1 MQMNGLGYLSYR
13 YAAKRG
19 AASIAAAT
27 AKRGAANQALLN
39 VQLHNFYLAKLAAY
53 TAASTAEAKAL
64 LGVATANAGT
74 NQTAINQAVNT
85 ALICENNSLMAYA
98 DMSSAAQ
105 QDSTLQ
111 AQLAAQATAAAYA
124 AAKAAMLPA
133 GGYWNSASW
142 MPQYVIDAPTFAAMQ
157 SGRTIYNWWG
167 ATSVMLGRPVLCFCN
182 NFYRANPGCTLD
194 QVNAYG
200 GQLSAAA
207 QSSDSFGS
215 FLMGALPYIA
225 IVAVMATAV
234 VFTAGALAP
243 AAQGLSTGAGGALT
257 TGGGAAGGMTNA
269 QIISSGMAEGDAGGG
284 AVAGGLGTGA
294 GASLGT
300 GAGGLLTTGGGAGG
314 GGGILT
320 TLETAGGAAATSS
333 IESKLV
339 GGIKNLFNPQPAAP
353 APGAP
358 VAAPKQSSFLTPAIM
373 VAGIGLV
380 FELLKN

>member
-1 MQMNGLGYLSYR
+1 MQMNGLGDSASNAAHARAR
-13 YAAKRG
+13 YAAAKR
-19 AASIAAAT
+19 AAA
-27 AKRGAANQALLN
+27 AAANQALLN

-85 ALICENNSLMAYA
+85 ALICENNSLMAYE
-98 DMSSAAQ
+98 DMSAAAQ
-105 QDSTLQ
+105 QDNTLQ

-124 AAKAAMLPA
+124 AAKAALLPA
-133 GGYWNSASW
+133 GGYWNTGSP
-142 MPQYVIDAPTFAAMQ
+142 MQYAIDAPTFAAMQ

-182 NFYRANPGCTLD
+182 NFYRANPKCTLD
-194 QVNAYG
+194 QVNSYG
-200 GQLSAAA
+200 GQLEQAA

-225 IVAVMATAV
+225 IVAVIATAV

-243 AAQGLSTGAGGALT
+243 AASSALTTGSGAALT
-257 TGGGAAGGMTNA
+257 TGGTLTNA
-269 QIISSGMAEGDAGGG
+269 QIVAAGTAEGDAGGG
-284 AVAGGLGTGA
+284 AIAAASTGTAATLGTGA
-294 GASLGT
+294 ASGLSTGAS
-300 GAGGLLTTGGGAGG
+300 GLLTSV
-314 GGGILT
+314 
-320 TLETAGGAAATSS
+320 ETAGGAVATST
-333 IESKLV
+333 IESRIV
-339 GGIKNLFNPQPAAP
+339 GGIKNLLTPKQTPAPIPGTTVAP
-353 APGAP
+353 A
-358 VAAPKQSSFLTPAIM
+358 KSSFLTPAIM

>member
-1 MQMNGLGYLSYR
+1 MQMNGLGENFEARRVGASR
-13 YAAKRG
+13 QAAKR
-19 AASIAAAT
+19 AAA
-27 AKRGAANQALLN
+27 AAANQALLN

-105 QDSTLQ
+105 QDNTLQ

-124 AAKAAMLPA
+124 AAKAALLPA
-133 GGYWNSASW
+133 GGYWNTGSP
-142 MPQYVIDAPTFAAMQ
+142 MQYAIDAPTFAAMQ

-182 NFYRANPGCTLD
+182 NFYRANPKCTLD
-194 QVNAYG
+194 QVNSYG
-200 GQLSAAA
+200 GQLEQAA

-225 IVAVMATAV
+225 IVAVIATAV

-269 QIISSGMAEGDAGGG
+269 QIISAGMAEGDAGGG

-300 GAGGLLTTGGGAGG
+300 GAGGALTTGGGAG

-333 IESKLV
+333 IESKIV